1 MGRIEVA
8 EEFLPAPDGLVL
20 EEEVFRAFVWLEHR
34 RATLIDR
41 LAASG
46 CG

>member
-8 EEFLPAPDGLVL
+8 EEFLPTSDRLVL
-20 EEEVFRAFVWLEHR
+20 EEDVFRAFAWLAHR

-46 CG
+46 SG